1 MAVNEVIY
9 NGETLINL
17 TNDTVT
23 PKTLAKG
30 ATAHNAS
37 GDEIAGEMPTETIL
51 YTEQTLTEA
60 QKEQARENIGID
72 EEFKAD
78 ITRMVIESLG
88 GNPVFGYVDKNNNV
102 ILSGNLAD
110 GTYSIKYEMED
121 DTIDIGNLVLDT
133 NVYYSVTS
141 NLTNCKNNNSTKE
154 VVEGES
160 YSATIT
166 ANDGYELKTV
176 TVTMGGQPVSVSG
189 GVINIASVTG
199 NIVITAVA
207 EEIIVVPQYT
217 NLFNPSNA
225 TLNKRV
231 NSSSVLTDA
240 SGHFVTDFIDI
251 SGKIT
256 STGKIY
262 IKGANFNPTSNGN
275 NYAKFMTYKSKPS
288 SGYAGYSVINGSGI
302 TVTDEGNGVIS
313 LSMSKHQS
321 SLPSDIKYMVLVLRI
336 SDSTITSAD
345 IHNVVITIDEPIV

>member
-1 MAVNEVIY
+1 MAVNKVVMNTE
-9 NGETLINL
+9 NGEDILIDL

-37 GDEIAGEMPTETIL
+37 GDEIVGEMPTETIL

-121 DTIDIGNLVLDT
+121 GTIDIGNLVLDT

-141 NLTNCKNNNSTKE
+141 NLTNCENSNSTKE

-166 ANDGYELKTV
+166 ANSGYELKTV
-176 TVTMGGQPVSVSG
+176 TVTMGGQNVSVSG
-189 GVINIASVTG
+189 GDISIVNVTG
-199 NIVITAVA
+199 DIVITAVA
-207 EEIIVVPQYT
+207 ELAGPSYT
-217 NLFNPSNA
+217 NQIPLSIGVDGKPFNNGQGYKTGYRLSLSGGGESAQEGTEVTGFIPV
-225 TLNKRV
+225 TK
-231 NSSSVLTDA
+231 NSVIRIKNIA
-240 SGHFVTDFIDI
+240 YSGDTTRGVVGYD
-251 SGKIT
+251 
-256 STGKIY
+256 
-262 IKGANFNPTSNGN
+262 ANFTKVGS
-275 NYAKFMTYKSKPS
+275 AAIDAMFTTY
-288 SGYAGYSVINGSGI
+288 GE
-302 TVTDEGNGVIS
+302 DDGNGVRRTKLNS
-313 LSMSKHQS
+313 FASF
-321 SLPSDIKYMVLVLRI
+321 Y
-336 SDSTITSAD
+336 SDSLKYIRLCSTDINANSIITVD
-345 IHNVVITIDEPIV
+345 QEIV